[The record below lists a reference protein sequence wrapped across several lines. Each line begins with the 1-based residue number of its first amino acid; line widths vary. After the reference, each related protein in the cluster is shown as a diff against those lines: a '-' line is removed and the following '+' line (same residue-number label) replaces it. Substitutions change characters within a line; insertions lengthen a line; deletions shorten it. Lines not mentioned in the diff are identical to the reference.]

1 MKFCLHGNFPD
12 RTRHLWRCLGI
23 ALVAWFVGGLTWAQ
37 EAPASETAELER
49 LRQQVQA
56 LQTRIQE
63 MEALLRQIEQIKA
76 EVADQ
81 VRQLSQQ
88 PTPTAPDQEL
98 ERLKQEIQQT
108 APTPPPSPPA
118 ATSGALNLNR
128 LNPEITVTGDL
139 LGHWVRSGDNNHN
152 DHPEGNN
159 HNTADEFFVMR
170 ELEFGFV
177 SMLDPYSRMKVFASL
192 EWEDGEFHLDLEEA
206 YVEWLALPGRLRLS
220 LGRQFMQVGML
231 NRWHLHAFPQID
243 PPLAIKE
250 YMREEAQFGQTGVH
264 VAWLLPRLWS
274 SAGEVVVSLVAGDA
288 DGFRGNALTR
298 PAWLAYINNYYDL
311 SDSTFL
317 EFGASTLWGLAERE
331 PRLRHRIWNAFIR
344 FNWTPPERAK
354 YRGLDVWVEVFRNQ
368 LEVQPISPLE
378 DAVEDAHPIL
388 PAPPEWRSRWGGFGF
403 VEYRLNQRWLV
414 GLRADYVERMDEDGT
429 RAWGLSPVLTFW
441 QSEWVRLRLQ
451 YSYLRTGLPDRPTE
465 HRVLFLLTWAAGPH
479 KHENY

>member
-1 MKFCLHGNFPD
+1 MKLRLHGSFSG
-12 RTRHLWRCLGI
+12 RIRHLWQCLGI

-56 LQTRIQE
+56 LQTRIQA
-63 MEALLRQIEQIKA
+63 MEALLRQIEALAAQFQA
-76 EVADQ
+76 LQEVTDQ
-81 VRQLSQQ
+81 VRRLLQQ

-108 APTPPPSPPA
+108 APAPPPSPPA
-118 ATSGALNLNR
+118 ATSGALNLSR

-139 LGHWVRSGDNNHN
+139 LGLYTTPAADS
-152 DHPEGNN
+152 
-159 HNTADEFFVMR
+159 ADESFVMR

-177 SMLDPYSRMKVFASL
+177 SMLDPYSRMKVFASV
-192 EWEDGEFHLDLEEA
+192 EREDGELHLHLEEA

-220 LGRQFMQVGML
+220 LGRQFMQVGLL

-243 PPLAIKE
+243 PPLAMQE
-250 YMREEAQFGQTGVH
+250 YMGEEAQFGQTGIH

-298 PAWLAYINNYYDL
+298 PAWLAYLNNYYDL

-331 PRLRHRIWNAFIR
+331 PRLRHRIWNAFVR

-354 YRGLDVWVEVFRNQ
+354 YRGLDVWVEVFRNE
-368 LEVQPISPLE
+368 LEVPLIRPLE
-378 DAVEDAHPIL
+378 DPI
-388 PAPPEWRSRWGGFGF
+388 PVWRSRWGGFGF
-403 VEYRLNQRWLV
+403 IEYRLDRRWLV
-414 GLRADYVERMDEDGT
+414 GLRADYVERMDEAGT